1 METLPLLPTLHA
13 LEPDLD
19 FKTVLHAKFRLHL
32 KEVTGK
38 YAAESVDMSE
48 AHTLLVYG
56 FDEKD
61 KPLPLQLLLAVRLS
75 PTAIQQLSPH
85 FPLLAQAPT
94 DGFCFQI
101 NDEPFARYGMSWCL
115 SKELRDW
122 LEIGESAFLDLAQY
136 TLVGFYQFEAQ
147 T

>member
-1 METLPLLPTLHA
+1 METLPLLPTFHA

-19 FKTVLHAKFRLHL
+19 YKTVLHAKFRLHL
-32 KEVTGK
+32 NEVTGK
-38 YAAESVDMSE
+38 YAAESVEMSE
-48 AHTLLVYG
+48 VHTLLVYG

-61 KPLPLQLLLAVRLS
+61 KPLPMQLLLAARLS
-75 PTAIQQLSPH
+75 PTTILQLSSH
-85 FPLLAQAPT
+85 FPLLSQAPG

-101 NDEPFARYGMSWCL
+101 KDEPFARYGMSWCL

-122 LEIGESAFLDLAQY
+122 LEIGESAFLDLSQY
-136 TLVGFYQFEAQ
+136 ELVGFYQFEAQ

>member
-1 METLPLLPTLHA
+1 METLPLLPTFHT

-19 FKTVLHAKFRLHL
+19 FKTVMHAKFRLHL

-38 YAAESVDMSE
+38 YGTESVDMSE

-61 KPLPLQLLLAVRLS
+61 KPRPLQLLLAVRLS
-75 PTAIQQLSPH
+75 SAAIQQLSPH

-94 DGFCFQI
+94 AGFCFQI
-101 NDEPFARYGMSWCL
+101 KDEPFARYGMSWCL

-122 LEIGESAFLDLAQY
+122 LEIGESAFLDLEQY